1 VTGADERIC
10 VGVLAGAHGV
20 RGLVRLKSFT
30 ERPEDIISYGPL
42 TDASGQR
49 CFEISLNGRARDA
62 LLARIAGVNDRD
74 QAEALRGTRL
84 YVTRAGLPEPAAD
97 EFYHADLIG
106 LRAEAPDGSVLGRV
120 CAVHTFGGGDVLE
133 IAPETGETILVPFT
147 RQAVPAI
154 EPAAGRLVVDLPV
167 ESEAGAETGAADEP

>member
-1 VTGADERIC
+1 MTEAAGERIC
-10 VGVLAGAHGV
+10 VGVLTGAHGV

-49 CFEISLNGRARDA
+49 CFEVSLNGRARDA

-74 QAEALRGTRL
+74 QAEALRGTRF
-84 YVTRAGLPEPAAD
+84 YVARAALPEPAAD

-106 LRAEAPDGSVLGRV
+106 LRAEATDGTLLGRV
-120 CAVHTFGGGDVLE
+120 SAVHTFGGGDVLE
-133 IAPETGETILVPFT
+133 IAPKTGETILVPFT
-147 RQAVPAI
+147 RQAVPAV
-154 EPAAGRLVVDLPV
+154 ELQAGRLVVDLPM
-167 ESEAGAETGAADEP
+167 ETGAETGTETG

>member
-1 VTGADERIC
+1 MAEADERIC
-10 VGVLAGAHGV
+10 VGAIAGAHGV

-30 ERPEDIISYGPL
+30 QRPEDIITYGPL

-62 LLARIAGVNDRD
+62 LLARIAGVSDRD
-74 QAEALRGTRL
+74 QAEALRGTQL
-84 YVTRAGLPEPAAD
+84 FVTRAALPAPPAD

-106 LRAEAPDGSVLGRV
+106 LRAEATDGSVLGRV
-120 CAVHTFGGGDVLE
+120 SAVHTFGGGDVLE

-154 EPAAGRLVVDLPV
+154 EPAAGRLVVELPM
-167 ESEAGAETGAADEP
+167 ETEAETGADESG